1 MPDIAQKDTLPDVT
15 LATDS
20 ELQVWR
26 TGVLNVLLTVVSVA
40 AVPPIALVVS
50 NAIRHPEQWP
60 AALVFLAIYL
70 FVVVLAVFRRFD
82 PRLRAWGLLIVGYAA
97 GSLAFARGGLV
108 GDGPMYFLA
117 LPMLAMILVGVR
129 SGLIMTGISVFT
141 FAAFAFTAQI
151 GWLERWLIRL
161 DNSLALTDWASK
173 GTTFAMLLISQVV
186 LQWFFSRF
194 QTRTLQ
200 ASRERAT
207 ELSQTQSL
215 LQDRVQELNRRAQ
228 RFEAIARISRDTM
241 ALLEPE
247 EMLQRTAESI
257 KEQFGFEAVAVYL
270 AGESDGE
277 IGLRAIAG
285 ATLPVLSTSTALSVN
300 SAEGA
305 AGASLEQ
312 LEAVTQTILSGI
324 LRVTQPSAEEAEG
337 GLGRLVLPLRIRDQT
352 IGALAVQ
359 TRAAFSAEDTAA
371 LQMLADQIATAIENT
386 RLFSE
391 SQASLRELNAL
402 YRQYTAGAW
411 EEYVQS
417 QPGAMRYSQGS
428 LTCSAATWRVACEQA
443 RASSKAVAF
452 TGDAD
457 AGGATRSLA
466 VPVILRGLSLGV
478 LGFHRPAGAS
488 VWQLEEIAMV
498 RMIADRLALAV
509 ENIRLLENTQR
520 RARQE
525 QLVGEV
531 TTRIRAPMDMDTIL
545 QTAVQELG
553 QALEAGRVSFYL
565 APEEE
570 MI

>member
-1 MPDIAQKDTLPDVT
+1 MPDIAQKDTLPDVI
-15 LATDS
+15 LETDS
-20 ELQVWR
+20 ELHAWR
-26 TGVLNVLLTVVSVA
+26 TGVLNVLLTVVSLA
-40 AVPPIALVVS
+40 AIPPVALVVS

-141 FAAFAFTAQI
+141 FAAFAFAAQI
-151 GWLERWLIRL
+151 GWLEKWLIRL
-161 DNSLALTDWASK
+161 DNSLELTDWASK

-200 ASRERAT
+200 ASRERTAELGQAHALLQERT
-207 ELSQTQSL
+207 EELS
-215 LQDRVQELNRRAQ
+215 RRAQ

-247 EMLQRTAESI
+247 EMLQRAAESI
-257 KEQFGFEAVAVYL
+257 KEQFGFDAVAVYL
-270 AGESDGE
+270 ADEPGGEL
-277 IGLRAIAG
+277 GLRITAG
-285 ATLPVLSTSTALSVN
+285 ATPPVLSTSIALSVN

-305 AGASLEQ
+305 ASARLEQ
-312 LEAVTQTILSGI
+312 LEAVTQTILSGA
-324 LRVTQPSAEEAEG
+324 AEVG
-337 GLGRLVLPLRIRDQT
+337 RGRLVLPLRIRDQV

-359 TRAAFSAEDTAA
+359 TRGHAVFSAEDTAA

-402 YRQYTAGAW
+402 HRQYAAEAW
-411 EEYVQS
+411 KEYVQS
-417 QPGAMRYSQGS
+417 QPEAMRYSQGS
-428 LTCSAATWRVACEQA
+428 LRCSAATWQAACEQA
-443 RASSKAVAF
+443 RSSGEAVTF

-457 AGGATRSLA
+457 AGGAARSLA
-466 VPVILRGLSLGV
+466 VPVILRGLPLGV
-478 LGFHRPAGAS
+478 LGFHRLAGAGA
-488 VWQLEEIAMV
+488 WRPEEIAMV

-509 ENIRLLENTQR
+509 ENIRLLEDTQR

-531 TTRIRAPMDMDTIL
+531 TTRIRVPMDMDTIL
-545 QTAVQELG
+545 QTAVRELG
-553 QALEAGRVSFYL
+553 QALGAGRVSFYL
-565 APEEE
+565 ASEEKAD
-570 MI
+570 